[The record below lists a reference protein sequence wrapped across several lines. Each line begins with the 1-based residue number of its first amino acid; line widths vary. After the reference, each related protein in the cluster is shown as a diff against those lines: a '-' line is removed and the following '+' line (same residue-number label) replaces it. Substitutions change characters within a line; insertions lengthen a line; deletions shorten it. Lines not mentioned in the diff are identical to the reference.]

1 MGNFKIGQKVV
12 CIDDSRGAIS
22 GTKPLKLN
30 EIYTIAA
37 LHLNGKGV
45 FLEEASTG
53 YFNGSFAKERF
64 KPLDEKDNFAE
75 NLCAK
80 LIEEFKEE
88 QKKEYINN

>member
-45 FLEEASTG
+45 F
-53 YFNGSFAKERF
+53 
-64 KPLDEKDNFAE
+64 
-75 NLCAK
+75 
-80 LIEEFKEE
+80 
-88 QKKEYINN
+88 